1 MNKIIFTVDLGHFKA
16 YRMFKNPMESTRLE
30 LIKSFDSLEAHE
42 KLSDSLTDQ
51 AGRFGLSGGKM
62 GVKGNG
68 EAHSINI
75 ENSKRMTKRIAG
87 NITAIVKTEDCE
99 VWCLAA
105 PKAVNN
111 QILDNLEKS
120 VRDRLHKNVSADLT
134 KMSKAE
140 VLRYFA

>member
-1 MNKIIFTVDLGHFKA
+1 
-16 YRMFKNPMESTRLE
+16 MESTRLE
-30 LIKSFDSLEAHE
+30 LIKSFDSLDAHE

-75 ENSKRMTKRIAG
+75 ENSKRMTKRKRIAG
-87 NITAIVKTEDCE
+87 NIATIVKNEGCE

-111 QILDNLEKS
+111 QILDNLDKS
-120 VRDRLHKNVSADLT
+120 VRERLHKNVSADLT
-134 KMSKAE
+134 KMSKME
-140 VLRYFA
+140 VIRYFD

>member
-16 YRMFKNPMESTRLE
+16 YRMLKNPMESTRLE
-30 LIKSFDSLEAHE
+30 LIKSFDSLDAHE

-87 NITAIVKTEDCE
+87 NIASIVKNEGCE

-111 QILDNLEKS
+111 QILDNLDKS
-120 VRDRLHKNVSADLT
+120 VRERLHKNVSADLT
-134 KMSKAE
+134 KMSKME
-140 VLRYFA
+140 VIRYFD

>member
-16 YRMFKNPMESTRLE
+16 YRMFKNPFESARIE
-30 LIKSFDSLEAHE
+30 LIKSFDSIEAHE
-42 KLSDSLTDQ
+42 KLSESLTDQ

-68 EAHSINI
+68 EAHSITN

-87 NITAIVKTEDCE
+87 NIERIVKSEE
-99 VWCLAA
+99 SEGWCLAA
-105 PKAVNN
+105 PKALNN
-111 QILDNLEKS
+111 QILDNLDKS
-120 VRDRLHKNVSADLT
+120 IKDRLQKNVSADLT
-134 KMSKAE
+134 KKSKTE